1 MCIPH
6 KSTTYC
12 GAFVIEQC
20 ILYIYVMRVINF
32 LFAKNHKKHSSLT
45 KTVGA
50 LLLCV
55 TLVSALFFP
64 STTQALTGT
73 FGNQQQIVVTL
84 PEVALS
90 SVYSDGAM
98 IGVTI
103 TPGVPAVD
111 TDEDGSIGVLDT
123 DEQKSWSVVN
133 LASEATT
140 ANDFT
145 LSDAVLMEVQQTNIQ
160 NPPILVTPINVKIT
174 APYTQTTKQLNG
186 LIPNTPYKVRI
197 KAPSTNGYYTTGYE
211 TFTTK
216 NDGSLVASAPD
227 QDSQAGSEQ
236 TIPRMPSCG
245 IFSGSE
251 ILGCLSYII
260 YFGVYKISS
269 LLAMLGGYFLDFF
282 MGYSISSDAYTASS
296 FPEKGWGMLR
306 DLANICF
313 IFLLVYAGIRL
324 ILGIGKFNA
333 KSMIINVI
341 LMAVLINFSLFFTKV
356 IIDAGNI
363 TARIFYNALE
373 VKNKADGTKNVG
385 IANEKAIS
393 VTLID
398 QVDPQKIMTTIGDDE
413 TTSADE
419 SDYAAYFILI
429 SLLAAA
435 VNIYF
440 MFIFFSVGFLFVGRV
455 LQLWIS
461 MITAP
466 IACISYAAGSNFY
479 DTWWKELWKSSF
491 VAPIFLFFLYL
502 IASFLKAGLV
512 TGLFS
517 NYNDKGFISV
527 LMAVAVPFVLL
538 VGLMKIAKDMAEE
551 YSSKTGKMAA
561 SALGSVG
568 KVAGGLAVGAVT
580 GGASFAMSRTVG
592 AGSKILQGSGVQKK
606 LREIESRGGL
616 SGKFAKFTANTV
628 DKGSKASFDIR
639 NTGIGG
645 SLLKKTGL
653 TTDNKM
659 LNYVGLSAD
668 ARKGGYDQ
676 VIKDKEKKKQE
687 QVNSSAK
694 SFASSFNKDEDVEAY
709 YYKKHKDF
717 VDERNKRE
725 ETAWIAANPGKT
737 TTDWNAAKKDDEYI
751 AKYRTPAGAD
761 AATFLSIDEP
771 KVPTTKREAS
781 AEFKKAYAES
791 IKEKNN
797 LSADPRKWTL
807 KSNPLTKS
815 IDPLERKTNT
825 TASKKITESAEK
837 ELEAENRFIAK
848 KEDLKAKKKL
858 AEQKKIDPTAFERE
872 TEKVEEDIRT
882 LDHEIN
888 EFKNQIKSLTAEIP
902 KIQSQIN
909 ADKAGFATKTKANP
923 VTGAME
929 EYPDFTQKIGPNGTL
944 IPSNLSATDISN
956 KEGIHDLYLTDITNK
971 RVERSTKS
979 KARDLATKKQYEKK
993 DEVKGR
999 VGLDKDIEEL
1009 DKKIKEEEDRRKTA
1023 DEKK

>member
-1 MCIPH
+1 
-6 KSTTYC
+6 
-12 GAFVIEQC
+12 
-20 ILYIYVMRVINF
+20 
-32 LFAKNHKKHSSLT
+32 
-45 KTVGA
+45 
-50 LLLCV
+50 
-55 TLVSALFFP
+55 
-64 STTQALTGT
+64 
-73 FGNQQQIVVTL
+73 
-84 PEVALS
+84 
-90 SVYSDGAM
+90 
-98 IGVTI
+98 
-103 TPGVPAVD
+103 
-111 TDEDGSIGVLDT
+111 
-123 DEQKSWSVVN
+123 
-133 LASEATT
+133 
-140 ANDFT
+140 
-145 LSDAVLMEVQQTNIQ
+145 
-160 NPPILVTPINVKIT
+160 
-174 APYTQTTKQLNG
+174 
-186 LIPNTPYKVRI
+186 
-197 KAPSTNGYYTTGYE
+197 
-211 TFTTK
+211 
-216 NDGSLVASAPD
+216 
-227 QDSQAGSEQ
+227 
-236 TIPRMPSCG
+236 
-245 IFSGSE
+245 
-251 ILGCLSYII
+251 
-260 YFGVYKISS
+260 
-269 LLAMLGGYFLDFF
+269 
-282 MGYSISSDAYTASS
+282 
-296 FPEKGWGMLR
+296 
-306 DLANICF
+306 
-313 IFLLVYAGIRL
+313 
-324 ILGIGKFNA
+324 
-333 KSMIINVI
+333 
-341 LMAVLINFSLFFTKV
+341 MAVLINFSLFFTKV

-385 IANEKAIS
+385 IAGEKAIS
-393 VTLID
+393 VALID
-398 QVDPQKIMTTIGDDE
+398 QVDPQKIMSSVGENVSDIE
-413 TTSADE
+413 TTDGTTPDPN
-419 SDYAAYFILI
+419 DYAGYFVLV
-429 SLLAAA
+429 SLAVTA
-435 VNIYF
+435 VNLYF

-466 IACISYAAGSNFY
+466 IACISIASGSGFHKK
-479 DTWWKELWKSSF
+479 WWEELWKSAF

-502 IASFLKAGLV
+502 IASFLRAGLV

-517 NYNDKGFISV
+517 NYNDKGFVSV

-580 GGASFAMSRTVG
+580 GGASFAMTRTVG
-592 AGSKILQGSGVQKK
+592 VGAKVLQSSGVQKA
-606 LREIESRGGL
+606 LRNREAKGGIV
-616 SGKFAKFTANTV
+616 GKFAKFGANTI

-639 NTGIGG
+639 NTGVGG
-645 SLLKKTGL
+645 TLLKKTGL
-653 TTDNKM
+653 NTDNKM
-659 LNYVGLSAD
+659 LNYVGLNSD

-676 VIKDKEKKKQE
+676 LVKDKEKEKQE
-687 QVNSSAK
+687 KVNKSAK

-725 ETAWIAANPGKT
+725 EMAWITANPGKT

-761 AATFLSIDEP
+761 AATFLNIAEP

-858 AEQKKIDPTAFERE
+858 AEQKKTDPTAFERE

-909 ADKAGFATKTKANP
+909 ADKDGFATKTKANP

-929 EYPDFTQKIGPNGTL
+929 EYPDFSQKIGPGGTP
-944 IPSNLSATDISN
+944 IPSGLSAADIAT
-956 KEGIHDLYLTDITNK
+956 KEGVHDLYLTDITNK
-971 RVERSTKS
+971 RIDRSTKS